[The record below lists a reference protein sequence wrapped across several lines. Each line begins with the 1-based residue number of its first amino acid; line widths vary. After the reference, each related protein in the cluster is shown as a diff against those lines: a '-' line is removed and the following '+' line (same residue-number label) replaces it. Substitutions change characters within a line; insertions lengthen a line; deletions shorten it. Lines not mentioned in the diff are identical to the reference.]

1 MYSSVNPFI
10 FSIGFCVNEQTSQ
23 TDLLDLL
30 LLVIYCNGQ
39 VTATFC
45 CDMLMRI
52 KPHMRLACVV
62 LKFLIS
68 VCYIKAVF
76 YIMLRLCIQKNILFL
91 LLI

>member
-23 TDLLDLL
+23 TDLLD
-30 LLVIYCNGQ
+30 NGQ